1 LVDKRCVITAST
13 APAVR
18 LRSIDFLRGLAALA
32 VAFGHAITAAP
43 YGFAGVVFEQICLH
57 VMWIAVNG
65 IPLFFVISGFCI
77 HLGQVRHGGTFQ
89 FAAFWRRRLWRLY
102 PTYFVALVL
111 SIALLVAMWAAG
123 VGEEMLA
130 RYRDPQLA
138 WIGGDFLLHALM
150 LHGLYPP
157 FDQGAG
163 NPSLWTLA
171 REEYLYLMYPLLL
184 MLRARMTW
192 YAVAAILGVM
202 SVVIQY
208 GVARTVSSP
217 DAIWLLVHSAPAL
230 WIQWQLGVV
239 AADAYRGEIRLP
251 AFWSQARWVPM
262 WMLLGYLFK
271 PGTIFLGL
279 AFFTAVN
286 ACARLELQGRWP
298 AGGIIGAITRIG
310 LWSYS
315 LYLIHFPAQTV
326 ALAISRRFVPEVG
339 VAGFVI
345 RAVVLTV
352 IGCIAGRLLFS
363 LVERHFV
370 TLPRRTE
377 NQPLAAAVA
386 AAPGRI

>member
-1 LVDKRCVITAST
+1 
-13 APAVR
+13 VR
-18 LRSIDFLRGLAALA
+18 LRSIDFLRGIAALA
-32 VAFGHAITAAP
+32 VAFGHALTAAP
-43 YGFAGVVFEQICLH
+43 YFFAGPVFAQICLH

-77 HLGQVRHGGTFQ
+77 HLGQVRHGGKFN

-102 PTYFVALVL
+102 PTYFVALTA
-111 SIALLVAMWAAG
+111 SIALLVLMWAAG
-123 VGEEMLA
+123 VGEEMLT
-130 RYRDPQLA
+130 RYPEPRLA

-184 MLRARMTW
+184 LLRGRMAW
-192 YAVAAILGVM
+192 YTLAACLAVV
-202 SVVIQY
+202 SVVVQY
-208 GVARTVSSP
+208 GLTRFVSTP
-217 DAIWLLVHSAPAL
+217 DATWLLVHSAPAL

-251 AFWSQARWVPM
+251 AFWSQARWVQV
-262 WMLLGYLFK
+262 WMLLGYLLQ

-286 ACARLELQGRWP
+286 ACARLEVQGRWP
-298 AGGIIGAITRIG
+298 AGGLVGGITRMG

-315 LYLIHFPAQTV
+315 LYLIHFPVQTV

-339 VAGFVI
+339 VGGFVV
-345 RAVVLTV
+345 RAVLLTV
-352 IGCIAGRLLFS
+352 IGCIAGRVLFS

-370 TLPRRTE
+370 TLPRRTD
-377 NQPLAAAVA
+377 NAPLAAVVA
-386 AAPGRI
+386 SAPSRI